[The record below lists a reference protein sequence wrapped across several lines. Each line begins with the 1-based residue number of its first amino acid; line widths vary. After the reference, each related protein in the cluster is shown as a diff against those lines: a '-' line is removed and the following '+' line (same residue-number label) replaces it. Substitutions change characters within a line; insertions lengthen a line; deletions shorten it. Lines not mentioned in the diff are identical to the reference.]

1 MQKNT
6 KKAAPQKGASMSEW
20 PMRINKYLAHKG
32 FSTRRGADEL
42 VERNKVLIN
51 GVLAKLGDKVNE
63 SDEVVVKNQ
72 GGKKKA
78 LLYYAYNKPRGVIS
92 HSPAEDE
99 EDIKEAI
106 AQFPELAGTF
116 PVGRLDKDSSGL
128 IILTNDG
135 RITDRLLN
143 PEYAHEKE
151 YVVKTKERLRSGF
164 AARMEAGIDIEGYQT
179 KEAKVKMLGENVFSI
194 TLTEGKKHQ
203 IRRMVSAMHSDVAE
217 LRRTRI
223 MNIALGKLPIGAFRA
238 IEGEELE
245 IFLKSLG
252 L

>member
-1 MQKNT
+1 MKPRPPI
-6 KKAAPQKGASMSEW
+6 KKPTSEW

-32 FSTRRGADEL
+32 YATRRAADEL

-51 GVLAKLGDKVNE
+51 GKVARLGDKVEE

-72 GGKKKA
+72 GGKKLA
-78 LLYYAYNKPRGVIS
+78 LKYFAYNKPRGENTEDAALA
-92 HSPAEDE
+92 AEL
-99 EDIKEAI
+99 
-106 AQFPELAGTF
+106 PGCF
-116 PVGRLDKDSSGL
+116 PVGRLDQDSHGL

-143 PEYAHEKE
+143 PEHDHEKE
-151 YVVKTKERLRSGF
+151 YVVKTKDRLREGF

-179 KEAKVKMLGENVFSI
+179 KPCTVRLLGEYSFAI

-203 IRRMVSAMHSDVAE
+203 IRRMVVAMKNEVEDLKRV
-217 LRRTRI
+217 RV
-223 MNIALGKLPIGAFRA
+223 MNITLSKLAPGTARP
-238 IEGEELE
+238 IEGEELA

-252 L
+252 M